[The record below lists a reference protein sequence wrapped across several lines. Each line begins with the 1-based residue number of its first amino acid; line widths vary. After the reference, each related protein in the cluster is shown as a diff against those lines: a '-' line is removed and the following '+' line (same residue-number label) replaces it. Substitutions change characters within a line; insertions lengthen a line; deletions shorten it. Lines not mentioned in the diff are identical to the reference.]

1 MKLICVRLLV
11 NNFAT
16 SIKFWRD
23 IVGLSLTYS
32 DETMGYAYFELD
44 GTGLELFKRD
54 EFMNS
59 IGAVP
64 TDHTPGEQQT
74 VLNFR
79 VEDVDATYAE
89 LLKQGANA
97 ISRPQDR
104 PAWQARTAH
113 FSDPDGHILEIYS
126 PLGKNEVPTA

>member
-1 MKLICVRLLV
+1 MKLICVRLLI
-11 NNFAT
+11 NNFAA
-16 SIKFWRD
+16 SLKFWRD
-23 IVGLSLTYS
+23 IVGLTLTYS

-59 IGAVP
+59 IGAV
-64 TDHTPGEQQT
+64 TTGQTSGEQQS
-74 VLNFR
+74 VLNFK

-89 LLKQGANA
+89 LLQRGANA

-126 PLGKNEVPTA
+126 PLSRNDIPTA

>member
-1 MKLICVRLLV
+1 MKLICVRLLT
-11 NNFAT
+11 NNFAA
-16 SIKFWRD
+16 SLKFWRD
-23 IVGLSLTYS
+23 IVGLNLTYS

-44 GTGLELFKRD
+44 GTGLELFKQD

-64 TDHTPGEQQT
+64 AGQTSTEQQS
-74 VLNFR
+74 VLNFK

-89 LLKQGANA
+89 LLQRGANA

-126 PLGKNEVPTA
+126 PLSQNDIPTA

>member
-1 MKLICVRLLV
+1 MKLICVRLLISDFAV
-11 NNFAT
+11 SLNF
-16 SIKFWRD
+16 WHD
-23 IVGLSLTYS
+23 IVGLSLKYS

-54 EFMNS
+54 EFVTS
-59 IGAVP
+59 IGEVP
-64 TDHTPGEQQT
+64 ASHTAQEWQT
-74 VLNFR
+74 VLNFQ

-89 LLKQGANA
+89 LVKRGAHSIA
-97 ISRPQDR
+97 RPQDR

-126 PLGKNEVPTA
+126 PLGENELPTA